1 MATVLEFGLAGI
13 GEAPYSRAEL
23 FDAAAYG
30 ADPLALRWLLD
41 HFEIIARPGHRLG
54 VPLRRGDVLL
64 RRGECALAHAAI
76 IVDPEL
82 RSALGVVL
90 AGGTVENGAPGN
102 FAYVAERGAR
112 PHDEHERFAR
122 RIIDEDGRLLGR
134 QIILRAHEG
143 AGESE
148 GIDPMGLVVG
158 MTLANMAARPATRVE
173 VVNPAPPPATPP
185 EWKPPSFDSEAGLPG
200 GNDTGSGTPRR
211 APARRSGW
219 PAAGSRS
226 VKETE
231 ALPGLGESDANTLG
245 EFNSPEHF
253 RLGSGIQQMVDR
265 WAKAGL
271 VSGGCFVTD
280 TDASGEP
287 LPFAQWQFYLPDRAH
302 LAQPYGAQAMRNAHW
317 HWITPHAHHDE
328 NGHTW
333 TATSLA
339 EALRNGRALTLSV
352 GDIIMMSGDLVGE
365 FADYAAASSSSW
377 RAQPVNI
384 ARGIAQGDPFAFAII
399 RRLQFPRTG
408 KAAAHDVQLLYRAGH
423 DAAATRREVQS
434 SDYTWSAI
442 RHMVQFLRKV
452 AGTSGYQ
459 QLLVISRLMRRKRL
473 SIEHIERVAPWVSAA
488 DSVQFLAMAAPAGT
502 GFGRHTDFDSDML
515 QMIVTNGAYAELA
528 MNNERHFSPSN
539 WQAFETAHTQALQLI
554 DRQVP
559 ITGVTIEYAPIPAD
573 AIAQLAYGM
582 HFLTDAFAAGH
593 MRTPR
598 RVLGRSGSLLSGVM
612 HDLENDLG
620 LTVQNGFNQRWRAF
634 GDSHLDDSNPEQL
647 HLLNQMAY
655 YGRLTGQAIDT
666 NFTANRDHAL
676 GAVGAAM
683 KQLHYQAQKYFGDTS
698 NAADFQPILQATRGN
713 NSGLLYDDAVGN
725 ANPGDGSQRD
735 GWIAM
740 DIAAKIRYMRKHQPV
755 PLPVGSTWRST
766 TTSNHPPL
774 AEVDSAGHIVFDR
787 TGSYSLDQ
795 HLADNPHVLYQL
807 DLRDAG
813 DFSQNITDYV
823 VLAAMTPDSALSWAG
838 TREHWLGQAIDHW
851 PDKRGW
857 RDQVLRW
864 YAGLTGLSL
873 P

>member
-1 MATVLEFGLAGI
+1 MASVFEFGLAGI
-13 GEAPYSRAEL
+13 SEAPFSRAEL

-30 ADPLALRWLLD
+30 ADPRAGRWLLE
-41 HFEIIARPGHRLG
+41 HFEIIARPGHRLSA
-54 VPLRRGDVLL
+54 PLRRGDVLL
-64 RRGECALAHAAI
+64 RRAEGALAHAAI

-82 RSALGVVL
+82 HGALAVVL
-90 AGGTVENGAPGN
+90 AGGTVENGAPGG
-102 FAYVAERGAR
+102 FAYVAERGTR
-112 PHDEHERFAR
+112 PHEEHDRFAR
-122 RIIDEDGRLLGR
+122 RVIDEDGRLPGR
-134 QIILRAHEG
+134 QVILRRREG

-148 GIDPMGLVVG
+148 GVDPMSLVVG
-158 MTLANMAARPATRVE
+158 MTIANMGTRPVARVE
-173 VVNPAPPPATPP
+173 VVNPGQAPATPP
-185 EWKPPSFDSEAGLPG
+185 EWKPPSFDSEAGTSG
-200 GNDTGSGTPRR
+200 DAGSGTPHR
-211 APARRSGW
+211 AVARRSGW
-219 PAAGSRS
+219 PAAGSRP
-226 VKETE
+226 VTETE
-231 ALPGLGESDANTLG
+231 ALPGAGENDANG
-245 EFNSPEHF
+245 PAEFNSPEHF
-253 RLGSGIQQMVDR
+253 RLGSGIQQMVDS

-271 VSGGCFVTD
+271 ISGGCFVAD

-287 LPFAQWQFYLPDRAH
+287 LAFAQWQFYPPDRAH
-302 LAQPYGAQAMRNAHW
+302 LTQPYGTQPMRNAHW

-339 EALRNGRALTLSV
+339 AALRNGRALTLSV
-352 GDIIMMSGDLVGE
+352 GDLIMMSGDLIGE

-384 ARGIAQGDPFAFAII
+384 ARGVAQGDPFAFAII

-408 KAAAHDVQLLYRAGH
+408 KAAAHDVQMLYRAGH
-423 DAAATRREVQS
+423 DAAAARRDVQS
-434 SDYTWSAI
+434 GDYTWTAI
-442 RHMVQFLRKV
+442 RHMVEFLRKV

-473 SIEHIERVAPWVSAA
+473 SIEHIERVAPWVTAV
-488 DSVQFLAMAAPAGT
+488 DSVQFLGMAGAAGT
-502 GFGRHTDFDSDML
+502 GFGRHSDFDSDML

-559 ITGVTIEYAPIPAD
+559 INGVTIEYAPIPAD

-598 RVLGRSGSLLSGVM
+598 RAVGRSGSLFSGVM

-620 LTVQNGFNQRWRAF
+620 LTVQNGFRQRWRAF
-634 GDSHLDDSNPEQL
+634 GDSHLDTSSAEQRR
-647 HLLNQMAY
+647 LLEQIAY
-655 YGRLTGQAIDT
+655 YARLTGQAIDT
-666 NFTANRDHAL
+666 NFLANRDHAL
-676 GAVGAAM
+676 AAVGAAM
-683 KQLHYQAQKYFGDTS
+683 KQLHYQAQKYFGDTA
-698 NAADFQPILQATRGN
+698 NAGDFQPILQALRGN
-713 NSGLLYDDAVGN
+713 DSGLLHDEAVSN
-725 ANPGDGSQRD
+725 ANPGDGTGRD

-740 DIAAKIRYMRKHQPV
+740 DIGAKIRYMRKHQPV
-755 PLPVGSTWRST
+755 PLPPASGWRSG
-766 TTSNHPPL
+766 TSNHPPL

-823 VLAAMTPDSALSWAG
+823 VLTAMTPDSALSWAG
-838 TREHWLGQAIDHW
+838 AREHWLGQAIEHW

-857 RDQVLRW
+857 RDSVLRW
-864 YAGLTGLSL
+864 YAGLTGLAL

>member
-1 MATVLEFGLAGI
+1 MASVLEYGVSGFS
-13 GEAPYSRAEL
+13 EAPYSRAEL

-30 ADPLALRWLLD
+30 ADPHALRWLLD
-41 HFEIIARPGHRLG
+41 HFEIIARPRHRLG
-54 VPLRRGDVLL
+54 VALRRGDILL
-64 RRGECALAHAAI
+64 RRGESALAHAAI
-76 IVDPEL
+76 IVDPEM

-90 AGGTVENGAPGN
+90 AGGTVENGAPGT

-112 PHDEHERFAR
+112 PHEEHERFAR

-148 GIDPMGLVVG
+148 GVDPMSLVVG
-158 MTLANMAARPATRVE
+158 MTIANMGARPVTRVE
-173 VVNPAPPPATPP
+173 VVNPAPALAPPP
-185 EWKPPSFDSEAGLPG
+185 EWKPPSFDSEAGTSG
-200 GNDTGSGTPRR
+200 GSDSGSGTQRR

-219 PAAGSRS
+219 PAAGSRPIT
-226 VKETE
+226 ETE
-231 ALPGLGESDANTLG
+231 ALPGLGESDANALA

-253 RLGSGIQQMVDR
+253 RLGSGIQQMVDS

-271 VSGGCFVTD
+271 ISGGCFVAD

-302 LAQPYGAQAMRNAHW
+302 LTQPYGTQAMRNAHW

-339 EALRNGRALTLSV
+339 TALRNGRALTLSV
-352 GDIIMMSGDLVGE
+352 GDLIMMSGDLIGE
-365 FADYAAASSSSW
+365 FADYAAASSPSW

-384 ARGIAQGDPFAFAII
+384 ARGVAQGDPFAFAII

-408 KAAAHDVQLLYRAGH
+408 AAAARDVQMLYRAGH
-423 DAAATRREVQS
+423 DAAAAKREVQS
-434 SDYTWSAI
+434 SDSTWTAI

-452 AGTSGYQ
+452 AGTSGYH
-459 QLLVISRLMRRKRL
+459 QLLVISRLMRGKRL
-473 SIEHIERVAPWVSAA
+473 SIEHIERVAPWVNAA
-488 DSVQFLAMAAPAGT
+488 DYTQFLTTAGMAGT

-559 ITGVTIEYAPIPAD
+559 ITGVTIEYAPIPAN

-598 RVLGRSGSLLSGVM
+598 RAVGRSGSLLSGVM

-634 GDSHLDDSNPEQL
+634 GDSHLDTSSLEQR
-647 HLLNQMAY
+647 HLLAGIAY
-655 YGRLTGQAIDT
+655 YGRLTGKAIDT
-666 NFTANRDHAL
+666 NFMANRDHAL
-676 GAVGAAM
+676 AAVGAAM
-683 KQLHYQAQKYFGDTS
+683 KQLHYQAQKYFGDTT

-713 NSGLLYDDAVGN
+713 DSGLLYDDAVSN
-725 ANPGDGSQRD
+725 ANPGDGSRRD

-755 PLPVGSTWRST
+755 PLPSGSGWLGGTA
-766 TTSNHPPL
+766 NHPPL

-795 HLADNPHVLYQL
+795 HLAADPHVLYQL

-823 VLAAMTPDSALSWAG
+823 VLMAMTPDSALSWAG
-838 TREHWLGQAIDHW
+838 AREYWLGQAIEHW

-857 RDQVLRW
+857 RDAVLRW
-864 YAGLTGLSL
+864 YANLTELGL

>member
-1 MATVLEFGLAGI
+1 MANVLEYGVTGI
-13 GEAPYSRAEL
+13 SEAPYSRAEL

-30 ADPLALRWLLD
+30 ADPQALRWLLN
-41 HFEIIARPGHRLG
+41 HFEIIARPRRRLG
-54 VPLRRGDVLL
+54 VALRRGDILL
-64 RRGECALAHAAI
+64 RRGEGALAHAAI
-76 IVDPEL
+76 IVDPEML
-82 RSALGVVL
+82 SALGVML
-90 AGGTVENGAPGN
+90 AGGIVENGAPGT

-122 RIIDEDGRLLGR
+122 RILDEDGRLLGR
-134 QIILRAHEG
+134 QIILRAREG
-143 AGESE
+143 AGEAE
-148 GIDPMGLVVG
+148 RVDPMSLVVG
-158 MTLANMAARPATRVE
+158 MTIANLGARPVTRVE
-173 VVNPAPPPATPP
+173 VVNSAPVSATPP
-185 EWKPPSFDSEAGLPG
+185 EWKPPSFDGEAGASG
-200 GNDTGSGTPRR
+200 GNDAGGGPQRR

-219 PAAGSRS
+219 PAAGSRPIT
-226 VKETE
+226 ETE
-231 ALPGLGESDANTLG
+231 ALPRLGESDANTLA

-253 RLGSGIQQMVDR
+253 RLGSGIQQMVDS

-271 VSGGCFVTD
+271 ISGGCFVAD
-280 TDASGEP
+280 TDARGEP

-302 LAQPYGAQAMRNAHW
+302 LTQPYGTQVMRNAHW

-328 NGHTW
+328 HGHTW
-333 TATSLA
+333 TPTSLA
-339 EALRNGRALTLSV
+339 AALRDGRALTLSV
-352 GDIIMMSGDLVGE
+352 GDLIMMSGDLIGE

-384 ARGIAQGDPFAFAII
+384 ARGVAQGDPFALAII

-408 KAAAHDVQLLYRAGH
+408 KAAARDVQLLYRAGH
-423 DAAATRREVQS
+423 DAAAVRREVQS
-434 SDYTWSAI
+434 SDSTWTAI
-442 RHMVQFLRKV
+442 RLMIQFLRKV
-452 AGTSGYQ
+452 AGTSAYQ
-459 QLLVISRLMRRKRL
+459 QLLVISRLMRRKTL
-473 SIEHIERVAPWVSAA
+473 SIEHIERVAPWVNAA
-488 DSVQFLAMAAPAGT
+488 DSAQFLVMATMAGT
-502 GFGRHTDFDSDML
+502 GFGRHSDFDSDML

-539 WQAFETAHTQALQLI
+539 WQAFETAQTQALQLI

-559 ITGVTIEYAPIPAD
+559 ITRVTIEYAPIPAD

-598 RVLGRSGSLLSGVM
+598 RALGRSGSLLSGVM

-634 GDSHLDDSNPEQL
+634 GDSHLDMSSPEQL
-647 HLLNQMAY
+647 RLLQQIAY
-655 YGRLTGQAIDT
+655 YSRFTGQAVET

-676 GAVGAAM
+676 AAVGAAM
-683 KQLHYQAQKYFGDTS
+683 KQLHYQAQKYFGDTT
-698 NAADFQPILQATRGN
+698 NAADFQPILQALRGN
-713 NSGLLYDDAVGN
+713 DSGLLYDDAVSN
-725 ANPGDGSQRD
+725 ANPGDGSRRD

-755 PLPVGSTWRST
+755 PLPSGSGWRSGT
-766 TTSNHPPL
+766 TNHPPL

-823 VLAAMTPDSALSWAG
+823 VLTAMTPDSALSWAG
-838 TREHWLGQAIDHW
+838 AREYWLGQAIEHW

-857 RDQVLRW
+857 RDAVLRW
-864 YAGLTGLSL
+864 YADLSGLGL

>member
-1 MATVLEFGLAGI
+1 MSSVFEVGLAGI
-13 GEAPYSRAEL
+13 SQAPYSRAQL
-23 FDAAAYG
+23 FDAAAYD
-30 ADPLALRWLLD
+30 ADPRARRWLLE
-41 HFEIIARPGHRLG
+41 HFDIIARPGHRLG

-64 RRGECALAHAAI
+64 RRAEGELAHAAI

-82 RSALGVVL
+82 HGALAVVL
-90 AGGTVENGAPGN
+90 AGGTVENSSPGG

-112 PHDEHERFAR
+112 PHEEHDRFAR
-122 RIIDEDGRLLGR
+122 RVIDEDGRVPGR
-134 QIILRAHEG
+134 QVILRAHEG

-148 GIDPMGLVVG
+148 GVDPMSLVVG
-158 MTLANMAARPATRVE
+158 MTIANMGARPSTRVE
-173 VVNPAPPPATPP
+173 IVNPAQAPATPP
-185 EWKPPSFDSEAGLPG
+185 EWKPPSFEGETRAGDG
-200 GNDTGSGTPRR
+200 GDTGGGTPRR

-219 PAAGSRS
+219 PASGSRPIA
-226 VKETE
+226 ETE
-231 ALPGLGESDANTLG
+231 ALPGAGESDANALA

-253 RLGSGIQQMVDR
+253 RLGSDIQRMVDS
-265 WAKAGL
+265 WARAGL
-271 VSGGCFVTD
+271 VSGGCFVAD
-280 TDASGEP
+280 TDANDEP
-287 LPFAQWQFYLPDRAH
+287 LPFAQWQFYTPDRAH
-302 LAQPYGAQAMRNAHW
+302 LTQPYGTQPMRNAHW

-328 NGHTW
+328 NGHAW
-333 TATSLA
+333 TASSLA
-339 EALRNGRALTLSV
+339 AALRNGRALTLSV
-352 GDIIMMSGDLVGE
+352 GDLIMMSGDVVGE

-384 ARGIAQGDPFAFAII
+384 ARGVAQGDPFAFAII

-408 KAAAHDVQLLYRAGH
+408 KAAAHDVQMLYHAGH
-423 DAAATRREVQS
+423 DAAATRRQVQS
-434 SDYTWSAI
+434 GDHTWTAI
-442 RHMVQFLRKV
+442 RQMVEFLRKV

-473 SIEHIERVAPWVSAA
+473 SVEHIERVAPWLNPS
-488 DSVQFLAMAAPAGT
+488 DSGPFLAMAHAAGT
-502 GFGRHTDFDSDML
+502 GFDRNTDFDSDML
-515 QMIVTNGAYAELA
+515 QMIVTNGAYAALA

-539 WQAFETAHTQALQLI
+539 WQAFETAHSQALQLV

-598 RVLGRSGSLLSGVM
+598 RAVGPSGSLLSGVM
-612 HDLENDLG
+612 HDLENELG

-634 GDSHLDDSNPEQL
+634 GDSHLDTSTPEQRHVL
-647 HLLNQMAY
+647 AQIAY

-666 NFTANRDHAL
+666 NFMANRDHAL
-676 GAVGAAM
+676 AAVGAAM

-698 NAADFQPILQATRGN
+698 NAADFQPVLQATHGDD
-713 NSGLLYDDAVGN
+713 SGLLHDDLVRN
-725 ANPGDGSQRD
+725 ANPGDGSRRD

-740 DIAAKIRYMRKHQPV
+740 DINAKIRFMRKHQPV
-755 PLPVGSTWRST
+755 PLPPATNWRGGI
-766 TTSNHPPL
+766 NNYPPL
-774 AEVDSAGHIVFDR
+774 AAVDSAGHIVFDR

-795 HLADNPHVLYQL
+795 HLANNPHVLYQL

-857 RDQVLRW
+857 RDSVLRW
-864 YAGLTGLSL
+864 YAGLTGLQL